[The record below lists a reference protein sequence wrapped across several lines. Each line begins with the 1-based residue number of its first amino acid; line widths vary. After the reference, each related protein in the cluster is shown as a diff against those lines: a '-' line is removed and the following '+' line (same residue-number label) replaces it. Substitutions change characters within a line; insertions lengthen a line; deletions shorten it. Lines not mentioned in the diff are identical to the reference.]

1 MVKHAL
7 LHVQIHVAPDVVED
21 VVMHVVLDVAVDAL
35 MNVIVRVPIIVVM
48 DAHQHAVQIAYN
60 PAKENAM
67 VTTHILHINM
77 ETPEDQRRGVIP
89 ITVQMVHAQ
98 VCAILDQMVILP
110 IMLQTN
116 LARVALHPVVVLVA
130 REHVVVVV
138 SHHAMV
144 LVIITIVVEA
154 EPLYPAQELLYYNYL

>member
-1 MVKHAL
+1 MVKHARL
-7 LHVQIHVAPDVVED
+7 RVQIHVVPDVAED

-35 MNVIVRVPIIVVM
+35 MNVIVRVPIIVAM
-48 DAHQHAVQIAYN
+48 DARQHAVQIAYN

-67 VTTHILHINM
+67 VIMHIAHIVM
-77 ETPEDQRRGVIP
+77 ETPVVQLCLVIP
-89 ITVQMVHAQ
+89 ITVQTAHAQ
-98 VCAILDQMVILP
+98 ECAIQDQMAILP

-130 REHVVVVV
+130 REPVMVVVNHRVMGR
-138 SHHAMV
+138 A
-144 LVIITIVVEA
+144 IITIVVEA

>member
-1 MVKHAL
+1 MVKHARL
-7 LHVQIHVAPDVVED
+7 RVQIHVVPDVAED
-21 VVMHVVLDVAVDAL
+21 VVMHVVLDAAVDAL
-35 MNVIVRVPIIVVM
+35 MNVIVRVPIIVAM

-89 ITVQMVHAQ
+89 ITVQTAHVQ
-98 VCAILDQMVILP
+98 ECAIQDQMVILP
-110 IMLQTN
+110 IMLQMN
-116 LARVALHPVVVLVA
+116 LARVARHPVVAAVA
-130 REHVVVVV
+130 REPVMVVANHRVMGR
-138 SHHAMV
+138 A
-144 LVIITIVVEA
+144 IITIVVEA